1 MGATNSAVS
10 CDGDSIKEA
19 YDKAVE
25 SAVYNEGHDIYNG
38 TISTTEG
45 FKEVECPEGW
55 VEFSK
60 EERYKFLD
68 ELWERDDCEKWGPAL
83 GFSTPEGAHIFV
95 FWAAM

>member
-1 MGATNSAVS
+1 MMGATNSAVS

-45 FKEVECPEGW
+45 FREIPCPEGW
-55 VEFSK
+55 EDWSRD
-60 EERYKFLD
+60 ERYKFVD
-68 ELWERDDCEKWGPAL
+68 ELSEKCEKWGPAV
-83 GFSTPEGAHIFV
+83 GFTTPDGDHIFC
-95 FWAAM
+95 FIAAM